1 MVQDQIGHHRSPFS
15 ECGEIGPFTKAWLQ
29 FAVAGHRKAAITAG
43 LEEGQHV
50 HHSIESA
57 EVGVENTLECLQAA
71 FALPL
76 QGVGVSD
83 QNGGA
88 GVPARLLCFLL
99 CADLQRLQQLQRQFL
114 DEL

>member
-1 MVQDQIGHHRSPFS
+1 M
-15 ECGEIGPFTKAWLQ
+15 
-29 FAVAGHRKAAITAG
+29 
-43 LEEGQHV
+43 

-71 FALPL
+71 FAVPL